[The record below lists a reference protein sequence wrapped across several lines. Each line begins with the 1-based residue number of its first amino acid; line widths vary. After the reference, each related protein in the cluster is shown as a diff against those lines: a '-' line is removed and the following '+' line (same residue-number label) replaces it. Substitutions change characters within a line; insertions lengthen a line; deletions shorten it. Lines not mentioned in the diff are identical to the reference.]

1 VCKGNARAWRDYG
14 FREKRWEGAGA
25 EPFATATARRP
36 VDGFPLR
43 DKVFS
48 ALNTSRPMVRSITP
62 AQGAIPEEAV
72 EFDARI
78 IVRSQDEV
86 FFTWSND
93 VNKVWLAVVD
103 LRNLKATVTQT
114 FVGLTSIG
122 ADIETLDCK

>member
-1 VCKGNARAWRDYG
+1 
-14 FREKRWEGAGA
+14 
-25 EPFATATARRP
+25 
-36 VDGFPLR
+36 
-43 DKVFS
+43 
-48 ALNTSRPMVRSITP
+48 M
-62 AQGAIPEEAV
+62 